1 MELMPLSKG
10 LAAPA
15 PECLQFLG
23 TVVDNTIALLTA
35 LANAID
41 GGSRNIRFD
50 KASNW
55 LSLMQA
61 VHRSFFSSI
70 LIATEAAL
78 AGICRELNIEVVP
91 SSKIKATE
99 IVQRLKGRISERD
112 AKDIMGLAGKQPQ
125 FSDYLNVVLKR
136 GKLRGADATMWRKYF
151 RALSIIRNK
160 ASHYDTTLSDVEV
173 TALKGGGFSVAVTD
187 GRLGVNPR
195 MYRQVIEHTKRF
207 FGLILSKLGGVSN
220 R

>member
-1 MELMPLSKG
+1 MPLSKA

-35 LANAID
+35 PANAID
-41 GGSRNIRFD
+41 GGSRNFRFG
-50 KASNW
+50 APRNW
-55 LSLMQA
+55 LSLVQA

-70 LIATEAAL
+70 LLTTEAAL
-78 AGICRELNIEVVP
+78 AGICRERNIEVIP
-91 SSKIKATE
+91 SSRAKATE
-99 IVQRLKGRISERD
+99 IVQRLKGRISMRD
-112 AKDIMGLAGKQPQ
+112 AKDIMSLTGKQPQ
-125 FSDYLNVVLKR
+125 FNDYLNVVLR
-136 GKLRGADATMWRKYF
+136 TAKLRKADAAMWRKYF

-160 ASHYDTTLSDVEV
+160 ASHYDTTLSDGEV
-173 TALKGGGFSVAVTD
+173 TALGEGGFSVAVTD

-195 MYRQVIEHTKRF
+195 MYKQVVEHTGRF
-207 FGLILSKLGGVSN
+207 LGLILSKLGGISS